1 MSKLKNVYLKVFCV
15 FICLLAITLT
25 TQTWACDV
33 AVVSG
38 KVTTDGKPLIWK
50 NFDNSRSANQ
60 QVAYFPAKK
69 TGPGGYT
76 MVYRFEDGM
85 KLLNNGS
92 AITPSGGVNESG
104 FAIAVTSVYQDYNLL
119 AEPVNI
125 NTVLMEEALA
135 TCTTL
140 AEFESLLKRWPYS
153 HWGTVISAN
162 FVVIDAKG
170 GAALYECFTGHL
182 NLGLNLMQFRKNDT
196 NTGKITDQSG
206 RTIKAAQSNFIG
218 FHILTNYN
226 YYIPWN
232 VGQDRKYRAEAL
244 LTKLV
249 NEKRINYRTVM
260 REVSK
265 DVVGKQVQE
274 DLSSETNYSTTYCL
288 SRNATRSAI
297 VVRGAAAGG
306 DPRMVTMWVNLGE
319 PSVGVFVPF
328 FAAAKGTS
336 DLARMDTFANGA
348 WRDYN
353 DSCLLNLAI
362 SARETYRGLI
372 YSSNEGDVIWGM
384 YDNYINKVELAKV
397 QEWTFPI
404 EDKIMDQTEIFLT
417 LLAGLQNTT
426 PTQITA
432 YLKDFADSCA
442 DFAYENYVAGSAG
455 GDFVWK

>member
-1 MSKLKNVYLKVFCV
+1 MIKLQKGYLKISCV
-15 FICLLAITLT
+15 LMCLLALIFATR
-25 TQTWACDV
+25 TWACDV

-50 NFDNSRSANQ
+50 NFDNSSSDRQ

-69 TGPGGYT
+69 SGPGGYL
-76 MVYRFEDGM
+76 MVYRFENGM

-104 FAIAVTSVYQDYNLL
+104 FAIAGTSVYQDYNLM

-140 AEFESLLKRWPYS
+140 AEFESLLKRWPYY

-182 NLGLNLMQFRKNDT
+182 NTGLNLMQFRKNDA
-196 NTGKITDQSG
+196 NTGKITNQYG
-206 RTIKAAQSNFIG
+206 WTLKRAQSNFIG
-218 FHILTNYN
+218 FHIMTNYN

-244 LTKLV
+244 LTQLAT
-249 NEKRINYRTVM
+249 EKRINYRTVM
-260 REVSK
+260 REVAK
-265 DVVGKQVQE
+265 DVVGKQVQT

-288 SRNATRSAI
+288 SRNATRSSI
-297 VVRGAAAGG
+297 VVRGVASG
-306 DPRMVTMWVNLGE
+306 DNPRLATMWVNLGE

-328 FAAAKGTS
+328 FAAARGTS
-336 DLARMDTFANGA
+336 ELARVDTYANGA
-348 WRDYN
+348 WRDYD
-353 DSCLLNLAI
+353 DSCLLNQAI
-362 SARETYRGLI
+362 SARETYGSLI

-397 QEWTFPI
+397 QQWTFQI
-404 EDKIMDQTEIFLT
+404 EDTIIDNAESFLSS
-417 LLAGLQNTT
+417 LQSN
-426 PTQITA
+426 PAQITA
-432 YLKDFADSCA
+432 FNLKDFADYCA
-442 DFAYENYVAGSAG
+442 DYAYENFEAGSA
-455 GDFVWK
+455 DAIPWQY

>member
-1 MSKLKNVYLKVFCV
+1 MIKLQKGYLKISCV
-15 FICLLAITLT
+15 LMCLLALIFATR
-25 TQTWACDV
+25 TWACDV

-50 NFDNSRSANQ
+50 NFDNSSSDRQ

-69 TGPGGYT
+69 SGPGGYL
-76 MVYRFEDGM
+76 MVYRFENGM

-104 FAIAVTSVYQDYNLL
+104 FAIAGTSVYQDYNLM

-140 AEFESLLKRWPYS
+140 AEFESLLKRWPYY

-182 NLGLNLMQFRKNDT
+182 NTGLNLMQFRKNDA
-196 NTGKITDQSG
+196 NTGKITNQYG
-206 RTIKAAQSNFIG
+206 WTLKRAQSNFIG
-218 FHILTNYN
+218 FHIMTNYN

-244 LTKLV
+244 LTQLAT
-249 NEKRINYRTVM
+249 EKRINYRTVM
-260 REVSK
+260 REVAK
-265 DVVGKQVQE
+265 DVVGKQVQT

-288 SRNATRSAI
+288 SRNATRSSI
-297 VVRGAAAGG
+297 VVRGVASG
-306 DPRMVTMWVNLGE
+306 DNPRLATMWVNLGE

-328 FAAAKGTS
+328 FAAARGTS
-336 DLARMDTFANGA
+336 ELARVDTYANGA
-348 WRDYN
+348 WRDYD
-353 DSCLLNLAI
+353 DSCLLNQAI
-362 SARETYRGLI
+362 SARETYGSLI

-397 QEWTFPI
+397 QQWTFQI
-404 EDKIMDQTEIFLT
+404 EDTIIDNAESFLSS
-417 LLAGLQNTT
+417 LQSN
-426 PTQITA
+426 PAQITA
-432 YLKDFADSCA
+432 FNLKDFADYCA
-442 DFAYENYVAGSAG
+442 DYAYENFETGSA
-455 GDFVWK
+455 DAFPWQY

>member
-1 MSKLKNVYLKVFCV
+1 MSKLQNVYGKIFGV
-15 FICLLAITLT
+15 FICLLAILLT
-25 TQTWACDV
+25 TPTWACTV

-50 NFDNSRSANQ
+50 NFDNSSSANQ

-69 TGPGGYT
+69 AGPGGYN

-104 FAIAVTSVYQDYNLL
+104 FAIAGTTVYQDYNITV
-119 AEPVNI
+119 EPLNV

-140 AEFESLLKRWPYS
+140 AEFESLLKNWPFK
-153 HWGTVISAN
+153 HFGTIISAN

-170 GAALYECFTGHL
+170 GAALYECFSGHL
-182 NLGLNLMQFRKNDT
+182 NTGLNLIQFRKNDA
-196 NTGKITDQSG
+196 NTGKVTNQWG
-206 RTIKAAQSNFIG
+206 WTIKSAQSNFIG
-218 FHILTNYN
+218 FHIMTNYN

-232 VGQDRKYRAEAL
+232 VGQDRKYRAEAI

-249 NEKRINYRTVM
+249 YDKRISYRTVM
-260 REVSK
+260 REVTK
-265 DVVGKQVQE
+265 DVIGKQVQT

-297 VVRGAAAGG
+297 VVRGVASGG
-306 DPRMVTMWVNLGE
+306 DSRLVTLWASLGE

-328 FAAAKGTS
+328 FPAAKGTS
-336 DLARMDTFANGA
+336 ELARMDTFANGA
-348 WRDYN
+348 WRDYD

-362 SARETYRGLI
+362 SARETYGSLI

-384 YDNYINKVELAKV
+384 HDNYINKVELAKV
-397 QEWTFPI
+397 QQWTFPM
-404 EDKIMDQTEIFLT
+404 EDTILDNTESYLSW
-417 LLAGLQNTT
+417 LQSN
-426 PTQITA
+426 PGQITGA
-432 YLKDFADSCA
+432 NLGYFANYCA
-442 DFAYENYVAGSAG
+442 DYAYENYTAGSTDA
-455 GDFVWK
+455 FPWQYVY

>member
-1 MSKLKNVYLKVFCV
+1 MIKLQKGYLKISCV
-15 FICLLAITLT
+15 LMCLLALIFATR
-25 TQTWACDV
+25 TWACDV

-50 NFDNSRSANQ
+50 NFDNSSSDRQ

-69 TGPGGYT
+69 SGPGGYL
-76 MVYRFEDGM
+76 MVYRFENGM

-104 FAIAVTSVYQDYNLL
+104 FAIAGTSVYQDYNLM

-140 AEFESLLKRWPYS
+140 AEFESLLKRWPYY

-182 NLGLNLMQFRKNDT
+182 NTGLNLMQFRKNDA
-196 NTGKITDQSG
+196 NTGKITNQYG
-206 RTIKAAQSNFIG
+206 WTLKRAQSNFIG
-218 FHILTNYN
+218 FHIMTNYN

-244 LTKLV
+244 LTQLAT
-249 NEKRINYRTVM
+249 EKRINYRTVM
-260 REVSK
+260 REVAK
-265 DVVGKQVQE
+265 DVVGKQVQT

-288 SRNATRSAI
+288 SRNATRSSI
-297 VVRGAAAGG
+297 VVSGVASG
-306 DPRMVTMWVNLGE
+306 DNPRLATMWVNLGE

-328 FAAAKGTS
+328 FAAARGTS
-336 DLARMDTFANGA
+336 ELARVDTYANGA
-348 WRDYN
+348 WRDYD
-353 DSCLLNLAI
+353 DSCLLNQAI
-362 SARETYRGLI
+362 SARETYGSLI

-397 QEWTFPI
+397 QQWTFQI
-404 EDKIMDQTEIFLT
+404 EDTIIDNAESFLSS
-417 LLAGLQNTT
+417 LQSN
-426 PTQITA
+426 PAQITA
-432 YLKDFADSCA
+432 FNLKDFADYCA
-442 DFAYENYVAGSAG
+442 DYAYENFETGSA
-455 GDFVWK
+455 DAFPWQY

>member
-1 MSKLKNVYLKVFCV
+1 M
-15 FICLLAITLT
+15 CLLALIFATR
-25 TQTWACDV
+25 TWACDV

-50 NFDNSRSANQ
+50 NFDNSSSDRQ

-69 TGPGGYT
+69 SGPGGYL

-104 FAIAVTSVYQDYNLL
+104 FAIAGTSVYQDYNLM

-140 AEFESLLKRWPYS
+140 AEFESLLKRWPYY

-182 NLGLNLMQFRKNDT
+182 NTGLNLMQFRKNDA
-196 NTGKITDQSG
+196 NTGKITNQYG
-206 RTIKAAQSNFIG
+206 WTLKRAQSNFIG
-218 FHILTNYN
+218 FHIMTNYN

-244 LTKLV
+244 LTQLAT
-249 NEKRINYRTVM
+249 EKRINYRTVM
-260 REVSK
+260 REVAK
-265 DVVGKQVQE
+265 DVVGKQVQT

-288 SRNATRSAI
+288 SRNATRSSI
-297 VVRGAAAGG
+297 VVRGVASG
-306 DPRMVTMWVNLGE
+306 DNPRLATMWVNLGE

-328 FAAAKGTS
+328 FAAARGTS
-336 DLARMDTFANGA
+336 ELARVDTYANGA
-348 WRDYN
+348 WRDYD
-353 DSCLLNLAI
+353 DSCLLNQAI
-362 SARETYRGLI
+362 SARETYGSLI

-397 QEWTFPI
+397 QQWTFQI
-404 EDKIMDQTEIFLT
+404 EDTIIDNAESFLSS
-417 LLAGLQNTT
+417 LQSN
-426 PTQITA
+426 PAQITA
-432 YLKDFADSCA
+432 FNLKDFADYCA
-442 DFAYENYVAGSAG
+442 DYAYENFETGSA
-455 GDFVWK
+455 DAFPWQY

>member
-1 MSKLKNVYLKVFCV
+1 MIKLQKGYLKISCV
-15 FICLLAITLT
+15 LMCLLALIFATR
-25 TQTWACDV
+25 TWACDV

-50 NFDNSRSANQ
+50 NFDNSSSDRQ

-69 TGPGGYT
+69 SGPGGYL
-76 MVYRFEDGM
+76 MVYRFENGM

-104 FAIAVTSVYQDYNLL
+104 FAIAGTSVYQDYNLM

-140 AEFESLLKRWPYS
+140 AEFESLLKRWPYY

-182 NLGLNLMQFRKNDT
+182 NTGLNLMQFRKNDA
-196 NTGKITDQSG
+196 NTGKITNQYG
-206 RTIKAAQSNFIG
+206 WTLKRAQSNFIG
-218 FHILTNYN
+218 FHIMTNYN

-244 LTKLV
+244 LTQLAT
-249 NEKRINYRTVM
+249 EKRINYRTVM
-260 REVSK
+260 REVAK
-265 DVVGKQVQE
+265 DVVGKQVQT

-288 SRNATRSAI
+288 SRNATRSSI
-297 VVRGAAAGG
+297 VVSGVASGG
-306 DPRMVTMWVNLGE
+306 NPRLATMWVNLGE

-328 FAAAKGTS
+328 FAAARGTS
-336 DLARMDTFANGA
+336 ELARVDTYANGA
-348 WRDYN
+348 WRDYD
-353 DSCLLNLAI
+353 DSCLLNQAI
-362 SARETYRGLI
+362 SARETYGSLI

-397 QEWTFPI
+397 QQWTFQI
-404 EDKIMDQTEIFLT
+404 EDTIIDNAESFLSS
-417 LLAGLQNTT
+417 LQSN
-426 PTQITA
+426 PAQITA
-432 YLKDFADSCA
+432 FNLKDFADYCA
-442 DFAYENYVAGSAG
+442 DYAYENFETGSA
-455 GDFVWK
+455 DAFPWQY

>member
-1 MSKLKNVYLKVFCV
+1 MSKLQNVYLKIFCV
-15 FICLLAITLT
+15 FICLWAFMIT

-50 NFDNSRSANQ
+50 NFDNSSSANQ

-69 TGPGGYT
+69 SGPGGYT
-76 MVYRFEDGM
+76 MIYRFEDGM
-85 KLLNNGS
+85 KLLNKGS

-104 FAIAVTSVYQDYNLL
+104 FAIAGTSVYQDYNLM

-140 AEFESLLKRWPYS
+140 AEFESLLKRWPYY

-170 GAALYECFTGHL
+170 GAALYECFTGHM
-182 NLGLNLMQFRKNDT
+182 NLGLNLMQFRKNDA
-196 NTGKITDQSG
+196 NTGKITNQYGWTLKS
-206 RTIKAAQSNFIG
+206 AQSNFIG
-218 FHILTNYN
+218 FHIMTNYN

-232 VGQDRKYRAEAL
+232 VGQDRKYRAEAI
-244 LTKLV
+244 LTELV

-260 REVSK
+260 REVAK
-265 DVVGKQVQE
+265 DVIGKQVQT

-288 SRNATRSAI
+288 SRNATRSSI
-297 VVRGAAAGG
+297 VVRGAASGG
-306 DPRMVTMWVNLGE
+306 DPRLVTIWVNLGE

-328 FAAAKGTS
+328 FAAARGTS
-336 DLARMDTFANGA
+336 ELARMDTFASGA
-348 WRDYN
+348 WRDYD

-362 SARETYRGLI
+362 AEREIYDELI
-372 YSSNEGDVIWGM
+372 YSSNTGDVIWGM

-397 QEWTFPI
+397 QQWTFAI
-404 EDKIMDQTEIFLT
+404 EDTIMDNAESYLSW
-417 LLAGLQNTT
+417 LQSN
-426 PTQITA
+426 PTQINA
-432 YLKDFADSCA
+432 ANLNDFADYCA
-442 DFAYENYVAGSAG
+442 DYAYANYTDGSTNA
-455 GDFVWK
+455 FPWQY

>member
-1 MSKLKNVYLKVFCV
+1 MIKLQKGYLKISCV
-15 FICLLAITLT
+15 LMCLLALIFATR
-25 TQTWACDV
+25 TWACDV

-50 NFDNSRSANQ
+50 NFDNSSSDRQ

-69 TGPGGYT
+69 SGPGGYL
-76 MVYRFEDGM
+76 MVYRFENGM

-104 FAIAVTSVYQDYNLL
+104 FAIAGTSVYQDYNLM

-140 AEFESLLKRWPYS
+140 AEFESLLKRWPYY

-182 NLGLNLMQFRKNDT
+182 NTGLNLMQFRKNDA
-196 NTGKITDQSG
+196 NTGKITNQYG
-206 RTIKAAQSNFIG
+206 WTLKRAQSNFIG
-218 FHILTNYN
+218 FHIMTNYN

-244 LTKLV
+244 LTQLV
-249 NEKRINYRTVM
+249 TEKRINYRTVM
-260 REVSK
+260 REVAK
-265 DVVGKQVQE
+265 DVVGKQVQT

-288 SRNATRSAI
+288 SRNATRSSI
-297 VVRGAAAGG
+297 VVRGVASG
-306 DPRMVTMWVNLGE
+306 DNPRLATMWVNLGE

-328 FAAAKGTS
+328 FAAARGTS
-336 DLARMDTFANGA
+336 ELARVDTYANGA
-348 WRDYN
+348 WRDYD
-353 DSCLLNLAI
+353 DSCLLNQAI
-362 SARETYRGLI
+362 SARETYGSLI

-397 QEWTFPI
+397 QQWTFQI
-404 EDKIMDQTEIFLT
+404 EDTIIDNAESFLSS
-417 LLAGLQNTT
+417 LQSN
-426 PTQITA
+426 PAQITA
-432 YLKDFADSCA
+432 FNLKDFADYCA
-442 DFAYENYVAGSAG
+442 DYAYENFETGSA
-455 GDFVWK
+455 DAFPWQY

>member
-1 MSKLKNVYLKVFCV
+1 MIS
-15 FICLLAITLT
+15 

-50 NFDNSRSANQ
+50 NFDNSSSSRQ

-69 TGPGGYT
+69 TAPGGYT

-104 FAIAVTSVYQDYNLL
+104 FAIAVTSVYQDYNLM

-140 AEFESLLKRWPYS
+140 AEFEALLKRWPYS

-182 NLGLNLMQFRKNDT
+182 NLGLNLMQFRKNDA
-196 NTGKITDQSG
+196 NTGKITNQSG
-206 RTIKAAQSNFIG
+206 WTIKAAQTNFIG

-265 DVVGKQVQE
+265 DVVGKQVNPE
-274 DLSSETNYSTTYCL
+274 LSSETNYSTTYCL

-297 VVRGAAAGG
+297 VVRGAASGG
-306 DPRMVTMWVNLGE
+306 DSRLVTMWVNLGE

-336 DLARMDTFANGA
+336 ELARMDTYVSGA
-348 WRDYN
+348 WRDYD

-362 SARETYRGLI
+362 SARETYNGLI
-372 YSSNEGDVIWGM
+372 YTSNSGDVIWGM
-384 YDNYINKVELAKV
+384 YDNFINKVELAKV

-404 EDKIMDQTEIFLT
+404 EDTIIDNTASFLSI
-417 LLAGLQNTT
+417 LQSN

-432 YLKDFADSCA
+432 ANLKDFADYCA
-442 DFAYENYVAGSAG
+442 EYAYENFQAGSAVA
-455 GDFVWK
+455 FPWAY

>member
-1 MSKLKNVYLKVFCV
+1 M
-15 FICLLAITLT
+15 LT

-50 NFDNSRSANQ
+50 NFDNSSSSHQ

-69 TGPGGYT
+69 TAPGGYA

-85 KLLNNGS
+85 KLLTGS

-104 FAIAVTSVYQDYNLL
+104 FAIAVTSVYQDYNLM
-119 AEPVNI
+119 AEPVNL
-125 NTVLMEEALA
+125 NTALMEEALA

-140 AEFESLLKRWPYS
+140 AEFESLLKRWPYY

-182 NLGLNLMQFRKNDT
+182 NTGLNLMQFRKNDA
-196 NTGKITDQSG
+196 NTGKITNQYG
-206 RTIKAAQSNFIG
+206 WTLKRAQSNFIG
-218 FHILTNYN
+218 FHIMTNYN

-244 LTKLV
+244 LTQLAT
-249 NEKRINYRTVM
+249 EKRINYRTVM
-260 REVSK
+260 REVAK
-265 DVVGKQVQE
+265 DVVGKQVQT

-288 SRNATRSAI
+288 SRNATRSSI
-297 VVRGAAAGG
+297 VVRGVASG
-306 DPRMVTMWVNLGE
+306 DNPRLATMWVNLGE

-328 FAAAKGTS
+328 FAAARGTS
-336 DLARMDTFANGA
+336 ELARVDTYANGA
-348 WRDYN
+348 WRDYD
-353 DSCLLNLAI
+353 DSCLLNQAI
-362 SARETYRGLI
+362 SARETYGSLI

-397 QEWTFPI
+397 QQWTFQI
-404 EDKIMDQTEIFLT
+404 EDTIIDNAESFLSS
-417 LLAGLQNTT
+417 LQSN
-426 PTQITA
+426 PAQITA
-432 YLKDFADSCA
+432 FNLKDFADYCA
-442 DFAYENYVAGSAG
+442 DYAYENFETGSA
-455 GDFVWK
+455 DAFPWQY

>member
-1 MSKLKNVYLKVFCV
+1 MIKLQSVYLKISCALIGF
-15 FICLLAITLT
+15 LAIMVA

-50 NFDNSRSANQ
+50 NFDNSSSANQ

-76 MVYRFEDGM
+76 MIYRFEDGM

-104 FAIAVTSVYQDYNLL
+104 FAIAGTSVYQDYNLT

-140 AEFESLLKRWPYS
+140 AEFEKLLKNWPYS
-153 HWGTVISAN
+153 HFGTVISAN

-182 NLGLNLMQFRKNDT
+182 NVGLNLMQFRKNDA
-196 NTGKITDQSG
+196 NTGKVTNQWGWTLKS
-206 RTIKAAQSNFIG
+206 AQSNFIG
-218 FHILTNYN
+218 FHIMTNYN
-226 YYIPWN
+226 NYIPWN
-232 VGQDRKYRAEAL
+232 VGQDRKNRAQAI
-244 LTKLV
+244 LTSLATT
-249 NEKRINYRTVM
+249 KRLSYRTVM
-260 REVSK
+260 REVAK
-265 DVVGKQVQE
+265 DVNGKQVQE

-288 SRNATRSAI
+288 SRNATRSSI
-297 VVRGAAAGG
+297 VVRGAASGG
-306 DPRMVTMWVNLGE
+306 DPRLVTMWCNLGE

-336 DLARMDTFANGA
+336 DLARVDTYANGK
-348 WRDYN
+348 WNDN
-353 DSCLLNLAI
+353 DDSCLLNLAI
-362 SARETYRGLI
+362 STRETYGELI
-372 YSSNEGDVIWGM
+372 YSSNEGDSIWGM
-384 YDNYINKVELAKV
+384 HDNYINKVELAKV
-397 QEWTFPI
+397 QQWSFAI
-404 EDKIMDQTEIFLT
+404 EDVMIDKTASYLSY
-417 LLAGLQNTT
+417 LASNPG
-426 PTQITA
+426 QITA
-432 YLKDFADSCA
+432 ANLKYFSDDCIEYAFQNFTAGAADYFPWQ
-442 DFAYENYVAGSAG
+442 D
-455 GDFVWK
+455 

>member
-1 MSKLKNVYLKVFCV
+1 MSKLQNVYLKMLCA
-15 FICLLAITLT
+15 FICLWAVMLT

-50 NFDNSRSANQ
+50 NFDNSSSSHQ

-69 TGPGGYT
+69 TAPGGYA

-85 KLLNNGS
+85 KLLTGS

-104 FAIAVTSVYQDYNLL
+104 FAIAVTSVYQDYNLM
-119 AEPVNI
+119 AEPVNL
-125 NTVLMEEALA
+125 NTALMEEALA

-140 AEFESLLKRWPYS
+140 AEFESLLKRWPYY

-182 NLGLNLMQFRKNDT
+182 NLGLNLMQFRKNDA
-196 NTGKITDQSG
+196 NTGKVTNEYG
-206 RTIKAAQSNFIG
+206 WTIKAAQTNFIG

-249 NEKRINYRTVM
+249 TEKRMSYRTVM
-260 REVSK
+260 REVAK
-265 DVVGKQVQE
+265 DVVGKQVNPE
-274 DLSSETNYSTTYCL
+274 LSSETNYSTTYCL

-297 VVRGAAAGG
+297 VVRGAASGG
-306 DPRMVTMWVNLGE
+306 DPRLITMWVNLGE

-336 DLARMDTFANGA
+336 ELARMDTYASGA
-348 WRDYN
+348 WRDYD
-353 DSCLLNLAI
+353 DSCLLNQAI
-362 SARETYRGLI
+362 SARETYDSLI

-397 QEWTFPI
+397 QQWTFPI
-404 EDKIMDQTEIFLT
+404 EDTIIDHAESFLSS
-417 LLAGLQNTT
+417 LQNN

-432 YLKDFADSCA
+432 FNLKDFADYCA
-442 DFAYENYVAGSAG
+442 DYAYENFQAGSA
-455 GDFVWK
+455 DAFPWQY

>member
-1 MSKLKNVYLKVFCV
+1 MSKFKNVYLKIFCV
-15 FICLLAITLT
+15 FICLLAIMLA

-50 NFDNSRSANQ
+50 NFDNSSSANQ

-85 KLLNNGS
+85 KLLTGS
-92 AITPSGGVNESG
+92 AVTPSGGVNESG
-104 FAIAVTSVYQDYNLL
+104 FAVAVTSVYQDYNLM
-119 AEPVNI
+119 AEPVNL
-125 NTVLMEEALA
+125 NTALMEEALA

-140 AEFESLLKRWPYS
+140 AEFEALLKAWPYR
-153 HWGTVISAN
+153 HYGTVISAN

-182 NLGLNLMQFRKNDT
+182 NVGLNLMQFRKNDA
-196 NTGKITDQSG
+196 NTGKITNQYG
-206 RTIKAAQSNFIG
+206 WTIKAAQSNFIG

-244 LTKLV
+244 LTRLV
-249 NEKRINYRTVM
+249 TEKRINYRTVM

-265 DVVGKQVQE
+265 DVVGKQIQT

-288 SRNATRSAI
+288 SRNATRSSI
-297 VVRGAAAGG
+297 VVRGAASGG
-306 DPRMVTMWVNLGE
+306 DPRLVTMWCNLGE

-336 DLARMDTFANGA
+336 DLARMDTFASGA
-348 WRDYN
+348 WRDYD

-362 SARETYRGLI
+362 SERETYGSLI
-372 YSSNEGDVIWGM
+372 YSSNEGDVVWGM
-384 YDNYINKVELAKV
+384 YDNYINKVELSNV
-397 QEWTFPI
+397 QQWTFPI
-404 EDKIMDQTEIFLT
+404 EDTIINNAESFLSF
-417 LLAGLQNTT
+417 LKNN
-426 PTQITA
+426 PSEITA
-432 YLKDFADSCA
+432 VNLKEFADYCA
-442 DFAYENYVAGSAG
+442 DYAYENYQNGSANA
-455 GDFVWK
+455 FPWQY

>member
-1 MSKLKNVYLKVFCV
+1 MIKLQKGYLKISCV
-15 FICLLAITLT
+15 LMCLLALIFATR
-25 TQTWACDV
+25 TWACDV

-50 NFDNSRSANQ
+50 NFDNSSSDRQ

-69 TGPGGYT
+69 SGPGGYL
-76 MVYRFEDGM
+76 MVYRFENGM

-104 FAIAVTSVYQDYNLL
+104 FAIAGTSVYQDYNLM

-140 AEFESLLKRWPYS
+140 AEFESLLKRWPYY

-182 NLGLNLMQFRKNDT
+182 NTGLNLMQFRKNDA
-196 NTGKITDQSG
+196 NTGKITNQYG
-206 RTIKAAQSNFIG
+206 WTLKRAQSNFIG
-218 FHILTNYN
+218 FHIMTNYN

-244 LTKLV
+244 LTQLAT
-249 NEKRINYRTVM
+249 EKRINYRTVM
-260 REVSK
+260 REVAK
-265 DVVGKQVQE
+265 DVVGKQVQT

-288 SRNATRSAI
+288 SRNATRSSI
-297 VVRGAAAGG
+297 VVSGVASGG
-306 DPRMVTMWVNLGE
+306 NPRLATMWVKLGE

-328 FAAAKGTS
+328 FAAARGTS
-336 DLARMDTFANGA
+336 ELARVDTYANGA
-348 WRDYN
+348 WRDYD
-353 DSCLLNLAI
+353 DSCLLNQAI
-362 SARETYRGLI
+362 SARETYNSLI
-372 YSSNEGDVIWGM
+372 YSSNSGDIIWGM
-384 YDNYINKVELAKV
+384 YDNYINKVELANV
-397 QEWTFPI
+397 QQWTFPI
-404 EDKIMDQTEIFLT
+404 EDTIIDNAESFLSS
-417 LLAGLQNTT
+417 LESNPA
-426 PTQITA
+426 QITA
-432 YLKDFADSCA
+432 FNLKDFADYCA
-442 DFAYENYVAGSAG
+442 DYAYENFEAGSA
-455 GDFVWK
+455 DAIPWQY

>member
-1 MSKLKNVYLKVFCV
+1 MIKLQKGYLKISCV
-15 FICLLAITLT
+15 LMCLLALIFATR
-25 TQTWACDV
+25 TWACDV

-50 NFDNSRSANQ
+50 NFDNSSSDRQ

-69 TGPGGYT
+69 SGPGGYL
-76 MVYRFEDGM
+76 MVYRFENGM

-104 FAIAVTSVYQDYNLL
+104 FAIAGTSVYQDYNLM

-140 AEFESLLKRWPYS
+140 AEFESLLKRWPYY

-182 NLGLNLMQFRKNDT
+182 NTGLNLMQFRKNDA
-196 NTGKITDQSG
+196 NTGKITNQYG
-206 RTIKAAQSNFIG
+206 WTLKRAQSNFIG
-218 FHILTNYN
+218 FHIMTNYN

-244 LTKLV
+244 LTQLAT
-249 NEKRINYRTVM
+249 EKRINYRTVM
-260 REVSK
+260 REVAK
-265 DVVGKQVQE
+265 DVVGKQVQT

-288 SRNATRSAI
+288 SRNATRSSI
-297 VVRGAAAGG
+297 VVSGVASG
-306 DPRMVTMWVNLGE
+306 DNPRLATMWVNLGE

-328 FAAAKGTS
+328 FAAARGTS
-336 DLARMDTFANGA
+336 ELARVDTYANGA
-348 WRDYN
+348 WRDYD
-353 DSCLLNLAI
+353 DSCLLNQAI
-362 SARETYRGLI
+362 SARETYGSLI

-384 YDNYINKVELAKV
+384 YDNYINKVELANV
-397 QEWTFPI
+397 QQWTFPI
-404 EDKIMDQTEIFLT
+404 EDTIIDNAESFLSS
-417 LLAGLQNTT
+417 LESNPA
-426 PTQITA
+426 QITA
-432 YLKDFADSCA
+432 FNLKDFADYCA
-442 DFAYENYVAGSAG
+442 DYAYENFEAGSA
-455 GDFVWK
+455 DAIPWQY

>member
-1 MSKLKNVYLKVFCV
+1 MSKLQNIYLKIFCV
-15 FICLLAITLT
+15 FICLWAFMIT
-25 TQTWACDV
+25 TQAWACDV

-50 NFDNSRSANQ
+50 NFDNSSSANQ
-60 QVAYFPAKK
+60 QIAYFPAKK
-69 TGPGGYT
+69 SGPGGYT
-76 MVYRFEDGM
+76 MAYRFEDGM
-85 KLLNNGS
+85 KLLTGS

-104 FAIAVTSVYQDYNLL
+104 FAIAVTSVYQDYNLM

-182 NLGLNLMQFRKNDT
+182 NLGLNLMRFRKNDA
-196 NTGKITDQSG
+196 NTGKITNQWGWTLKS
-206 RTIKAAQSNFIG
+206 AQSNFIG
-218 FHILTNYN
+218 FHIMTNYN
-226 YYIPWN
+226 TFIPWN
-232 VGQDRKYRAEAL
+232 VGRDRKYRAEAL

-249 NEKRINYRTVM
+249 TEKRINYRTVM
-260 REVSK
+260 REVAK
-265 DVVGKQVQE
+265 DVIGKQVHP
-274 DLSSETNYSTTYCL
+274 DISSETNYSTTYCL

-297 VVRGAAAGG
+297 VVRGASSGD
-306 DPRMVTMWVNLGE
+306 DPRLVTMWCNLGE

-328 FAAAKGTS
+328 FAAARGTAEV
-336 DLARMDTFANGA
+336 ARMDTFANGA
-348 WRDYN
+348 WRDYD
-353 DSCLLNLAI
+353 DSSLLNLAI
-362 SARETYRGLI
+362 AERETHDSLI
-372 YSSNEGDVIWGM
+372 YSSNKGDVIWGM

-397 QEWTFPI
+397 QQWTFPI
-404 EDKIMDQTEIFLT
+404 EDTIMDHAESFLNI
-417 LLAGLQNTT
+417 LKND

-432 YLKDFADSCA
+432 ANLKGFADYCA
-442 DFAYENYVAGSAG
+442 DYAYETFVSGSA
-455 GDFVWK
+455 DADTFPWNY

>member
-1 MSKLKNVYLKVFCV
+1 MIKLQKGYLKISCV
-15 FICLLAITLT
+15 LMCLLALIFATR
-25 TQTWACDV
+25 TWACDV

-50 NFDNSRSANQ
+50 NFDNSSSDRQ

-69 TGPGGYT
+69 SGPGGYL

-104 FAIAVTSVYQDYNLL
+104 FAIAGTSVYQDYNLM

-182 NLGLNLMQFRKNDT
+182 NLGFNLMQFRKNDA
-196 NTGKITDQSG
+196 NTGKITNQYG
-206 RTIKAAQSNFIG
+206 WTLKRAQSNFIG

-244 LTKLV
+244 LTQLAT
-249 NEKRINYRTVM
+249 EKRINYRTVM
-260 REVSK
+260 REVAK
-265 DVVGKQVQE
+265 DVVGKQVQT

-288 SRNATRSAI
+288 SRNATRSSI
-297 VVRGAAAGG
+297 VVSGVASGG
-306 DPRMVTMWVNLGE
+306 NPRLATMWVNLGE

-328 FAAAKGTS
+328 FAAARGTS
-336 DLARMDTFANGA
+336 ELARVDTYANGA
-348 WRDYN
+348 WRDYD
-353 DSCLLNLAI
+353 DSCLLNQAI
-362 SARETYRGLI
+362 SARETYNSLI
-372 YSSNEGDVIWGM
+372 YSSNSGNVIWGM
-384 YDNYINKVELAKV
+384 YDNYINKVELANV
-397 QEWTFPI
+397 QQWTFPI
-404 EDKIMDQTEIFLT
+404 EDTIIDNAESFLSS
-417 LLAGLQNTT
+417 LESNPA
-426 PTQITA
+426 QITA
-432 YLKDFADSCA
+432 FNLKDFADYCA
-442 DFAYENYVAGSAG
+442 DYAYENFEAGSA
-455 GDFVWK
+455 DAIPWQY

>member
-1 MSKLKNVYLKVFCV
+1 MIKLQKGYLKISCV
-15 FICLLAITLT
+15 LMCLLALIFATR
-25 TQTWACDV
+25 TWACDV

-50 NFDNSRSANQ
+50 NFDNSSSDRQ

-69 TGPGGYT
+69 SGPGGYL

-104 FAIAVTSVYQDYNLL
+104 FAIAGTSVYQDYNLM

-182 NLGLNLMQFRKNDT
+182 NTGLNLMQFRKNDA
-196 NTGKITDQSG
+196 NTGKITNQYG
-206 RTIKAAQSNFIG
+206 WTLKRAQSNFIG
-218 FHILTNYN
+218 FHIMTNYN

-244 LTKLV
+244 LTQLAT
-249 NEKRINYRTVM
+249 EKRINYRTVM
-260 REVSK
+260 REVAK
-265 DVVGKQVQE
+265 DVVGKQVQT

-288 SRNATRSAI
+288 SRNATRSSI
-297 VVRGAAAGG
+297 VVSGVASGG
-306 DPRMVTMWVNLGE
+306 NPRLATMWVNLGE

-328 FAAAKGTS
+328 FAAARGTS
-336 DLARMDTFANGA
+336 ELARVDTYANGA
-348 WRDYN
+348 WRDYD
-353 DSCLLNLAI
+353 DSCLLNQAI
-362 SARETYRGLI
+362 SARETYGSLI

-384 YDNYINKVELAKV
+384 YDNYINKVELANV
-397 QEWTFPI
+397 QQWTFPI
-404 EDKIMDQTEIFLT
+404 EDTIIDNAESFLSS
-417 LLAGLQNTT
+417 LESNPA
-426 PTQITA
+426 QITA
-432 YLKDFADSCA
+432 FNLKDFADYCA
-442 DFAYENYVAGSAG
+442 DYAYENFEAGSA
-455 GDFVWK
+455 DAFPWQY

>member
-1 MSKLKNVYLKVFCV
+1 MIKLQKGYLKISCV
-15 FICLLAITLT
+15 LMCLLALIFATR
-25 TQTWACDV
+25 TWACDV

-50 NFDNSRSANQ
+50 NFDNSSSDRQ

-69 TGPGGYT
+69 SGPGGYL

-104 FAIAVTSVYQDYNLL
+104 FAIAGTSVYQDYNLM

-182 NLGLNLMQFRKNDT
+182 NTGLNLMQFRKNDA
-196 NTGKITDQSG
+196 NTGKITNQYG
-206 RTIKAAQSNFIG
+206 WTLKRAQSNFIG
-218 FHILTNYN
+218 FHIMTNYN

-244 LTKLV
+244 LTQLAT
-249 NEKRINYRTVM
+249 EKRINYRTVM
-260 REVSK
+260 REVAK
-265 DVVGKQVQE
+265 DVVGKQVQT

-288 SRNATRSAI
+288 SRNATRSSI
-297 VVRGAAAGG
+297 VVSGVASGG
-306 DPRMVTMWVNLGE
+306 NPRLATMWVNLGE

-328 FAAAKGTS
+328 FAAARGTS
-336 DLARMDTFANGA
+336 ELARVDTYANGA
-348 WRDYN
+348 WRDYD
-353 DSCLLNLAI
+353 DSCLLNQAI
-362 SARETYRGLI
+362 SARETYNSLI
-372 YSSNEGDVIWGM
+372 YSSNSGDIIWGM
-384 YDNYINKVELAKV
+384 YDNYINKVELANV
-397 QEWTFPI
+397 QQWTFPI
-404 EDKIMDQTEIFLT
+404 EDTIIDNAESFLSS
-417 LLAGLQNTT
+417 LESNPA
-426 PTQITA
+426 QITA
-432 YLKDFADSCA
+432 FNLKDFADYCA
-442 DFAYENYVAGSAG
+442 DYAYENFEAGSA
-455 GDFVWK
+455 DAFPWQY